1 MKIVK
6 IKGQFLVP
14 QIGAT
19 GYVTEDGGVFIDFK
33 GEALSKAEFEKKQL
47 AVLGFT
53 VTTSRVQAI
62 LSLYDSAASE
72 FGFGSKEEVVEKT
85 LTPEET
91 VEETPASEA
100 KEVVEEAPK
109 KTAGRR
115 GRRKQ
120 Q

>member
-33 GEALSKAEFEKKQL
+33 GEALSKAEFERRQL

-53 VTTSRVQAI
+53 VTKSRVQAI

-72 FGFGSKEEVVEKT
+72 FGFEEKKETIK
-85 LTPEET
+85 
-91 VEETPASEA
+91 ETPTPVE
-100 KEVVEEAPK
+100 EVVEEAPK

-115 GRRKQ
+115 GRRKAQ
-120 Q
+120 